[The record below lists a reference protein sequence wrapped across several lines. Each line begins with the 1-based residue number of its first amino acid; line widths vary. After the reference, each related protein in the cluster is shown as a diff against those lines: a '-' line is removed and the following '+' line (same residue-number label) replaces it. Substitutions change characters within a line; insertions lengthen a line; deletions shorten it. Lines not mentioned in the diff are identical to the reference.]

1 MNFQNR
7 KQTILSLLEEKG
19 SADVKELADVLKTSE
34 ITIRRDLSILSEKGL
49 LFRTHGGA
57 MKVGLSKDP
66 FNFFHKASLN
76 ADRKDHICKIAA
88 KLINDGDVIFLDCG
102 STLFRLCPFIKEKN
116 IKVITNSLPALY
128 ELSNSAVSI
137 NLVGGEVDKDRQAV
151 HGEIAREHINRYKA
165 NKAFI
170 GVDGVSLETGLTSNS
185 EKEASIALAMANNAK
200 ETILLCDSSK
210 LENDKYFPF
219 APLTLVNTLITDYDA
234 SEALMKMYKTRGVN
248 VLK

>member
-7 KQTILSLLEEKG
+7 KQLILNVLEEKG
-19 SADVKELADVLKTSE
+19 SVDVKELAEKLNISE
-34 ITIRRDLSILSEKGL
+34 ITIRRDLATLSEKGL

-76 ADRKDHICKIAA
+76 ADRKDHICQIAA
-88 KLINDGDVIFLDCG
+88 SLIEDGDIIFLDCG
-102 STLFRLCPFIKEKN
+102 STLFRLCPFIREKK

-128 ELSNSAVSI
+128 ELSSAALEI
-137 NLVGGEVDKDRQAV
+137 NLVGGEVDKERQAV
-151 HGEIAREHINRYKA
+151 HGTIALEHIRRYKA
-165 NKAFI
+165 TKAFI
-170 GVDGVSLETGLTSNS
+170 GVDGISVKNGLSANS
-185 EKEASIALAMANNAK
+185 EKEATIATTMSANAK

-219 APLTLVNTLITDYDA
+219 APLSMVDTLVTDYDVTD
-234 SEALMKMYKTRGVN
+234 E
-248 VLK
+248 VLELYRKKGLKVFK